1 MRKKKYILAL
11 ILLVIGLFSLFI
23 RGSYVNTLVIDN
35 RYKNISIN
43 QDSYEYIHLAKNIAN
58 LKCYAQNSIY
68 SRYLSVLRTPG
79 YPLFYALFEYSGTAP
94 VSILWS
100 QVVVGACIPVLAAL
114 LTFMIVKKF
123 TASIITGFLCSIS
136 TSSIFLTGEIMV
148 DLLFAFVFII
158 GFSLLY
164 FGIAYLKKMSILTAG
179 LVFGI
184 CSLIKPTTIIW
195 PFYSILIYY
204 FLSKA
209 SKANIKYDILILFVT
224 IQIAIIAGWS
234 LRNYYTERVFTLSTI
249 GTQTL
254 RHYLSVEVIEVDNR
268 ENSPSTIIN
277 SIKNEQ
283 KRLRREV
290 QFALNTGTSIKKLHD
305 TQFNE
310 SFNILFS
317 NLYLTYICYK
327 RNITEN
333 ISGPDLW
340 HFYSEKLPKQSF
352 MYKLL
357 PLLISFNNYLLRI
370 IYIVILLFVCGL
382 PWFRKLYKDE
392 LLKHHFYTSLALILT
407 YLYFALISGVTFW
420 TGPRIVYPA
429 EFALFILSVIIG
441 HCFFYFISS
450 SFQSTK
456 NT

>member
-1 MRKKKYILAL
+1 
-11 ILLVIGLFSLFI
+11 
-23 RGSYVNTLVIDN
+23 
-35 RYKNISIN
+35 
-43 QDSYEYIHLAKNIAN
+43 
-58 LKCYAQNSIY
+58 
-68 SRYLSVLRTPG
+68 
-79 YPLFYALFEYSGTAP
+79 
-94 VSILWS
+94 
-100 QVVVGACIPVLAAL
+100 
-114 LTFMIVKKF
+114 
-123 TASIITGFLCSIS
+123 
-136 TSSIFLTGEIMV
+136 
-148 DLLFAFVFII
+148 
-158 GFSLLY
+158 
-164 FGIAYLKKMSILTAG
+164 
-179 LVFGI
+179 
-184 CSLIKPTTIIW
+184 
-195 PFYSILIYY
+195 
-204 FLSKA
+204 
-209 SKANIKYDILILFVT
+209 LILFVT

-382 PWFRKLYKDE
+382 PWF
-392 LLKHHFYTSLALILT
+392 
-407 YLYFALISGVTFW
+407 
-420 TGPRIVYPA
+420 
-429 EFALFILSVIIG
+429 
-441 HCFFYFISS
+441 
-450 SFQSTK
+450 
-456 NT
+456 